1 MREFAKASQ
10 GMATLRNLVRF
21 VPGVSECHVFGALPH
36 SQTWHW
42 LRGSNS
48 TWRTKRHPRRLGMFF
63 VDDAWVTTL
72 HPA

>member
-1 MREFAKASQ
+1 MRECAKASR
-10 GMATLRNLVRF
+10 GMAIPRNLARF
-21 VPGVSECHVFGALPH
+21 VPEVSECHLDALPL